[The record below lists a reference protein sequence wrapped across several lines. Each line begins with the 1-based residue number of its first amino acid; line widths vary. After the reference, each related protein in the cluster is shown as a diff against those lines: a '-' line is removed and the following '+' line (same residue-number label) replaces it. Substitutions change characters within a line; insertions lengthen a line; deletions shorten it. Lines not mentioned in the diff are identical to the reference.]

1 MTSKNYPGTYPNHT
15 VCERTIMVPKGKR
28 LILRLGD
35 LNIES
40 KTCTSDYLLFTSPT
54 DQYGKE
60 RGVGLCKPGK
70 TEAEKGKQCVG
81 EQPRQP
87 ARGETKLTL
96 CKLCGAT

>member
-1 MTSKNYPGTYPNHT
+1 
-15 VCERTIMVPKGKR
+15 MVPKGKR

-70 TEAEKGKQCVG
+70 TEARE
-81 EQPRQP
+81 RQ
-87 ARGETKLTL
+87 AV
-96 CKLCGAT
+96 CW